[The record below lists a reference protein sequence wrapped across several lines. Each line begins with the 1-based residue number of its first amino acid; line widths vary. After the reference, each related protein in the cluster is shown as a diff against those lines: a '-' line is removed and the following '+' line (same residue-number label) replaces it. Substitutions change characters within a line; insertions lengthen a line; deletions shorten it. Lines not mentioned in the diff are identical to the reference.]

1 MSVSHQLGINKI
13 STDAPSLSTSRQH
26 VAMVRCSDAIQRSRS
41 LIKKQH
47 LDIEIIAFELREALN
62 AVDALLGKTSPEDIL
77 DHVFNSFCVGK

>member
-1 MSVSHQLGINKI
+1 
-13 STDAPSLSTSRQH
+13 
-26 VAMVRCSDAIQRSRS
+26 MVRCSDAIQRSRS

-47 LDIEIIAFELREALN
+47 LDIEIVAFELREALN

>member
-1 MSVSHQLGINKI
+1 
-13 STDAPSLSTSRQH
+13 
-26 VAMVRCSDAIQRSRS
+26 MVCCSDAIQRSRS

>member
-1 MSVSHQLGINKI
+1 M
-13 STDAPSLSTSRQH
+13 
-26 VAMVRCSDAIQRSRS
+26 VACSDAIQRSRS

>member
-1 MSVSHQLGINKI
+1 
-13 STDAPSLSTSRQH
+13 
-26 VAMVRCSDAIQRSRS
+26 MVDCSDAIQRSRS
-41 LIKKQH
+41 LIKKQD

>member
-1 MSVSHQLGINKI
+1 
-13 STDAPSLSTSRQH
+13 
-26 VAMVRCSDAIQRSRS
+26 MVRCSDAIQRSRS
-41 LIKKQH
+41 LVKKQH

>member
-1 MSVSHQLGINKI
+1 
-13 STDAPSLSTSRQH
+13 
-26 VAMVRCSDAIQRSRS
+26 MVDCSDAIQRSRS